1 MSVENPEGIKRA
13 DIVVGIPSLNEAAS
27 IGQTVEQVSI
37 GLSTYFGDLST
48 VIVNCDNASPDKTRE
63 AFFAAPCKVPRIYAS
78 TAPGV
83 VGKGNNLRNLF
94 RVMTDLKAGAG
105 AVVDA
110 DLATLSPKWIKNLCE
125 PLLNDYGYVTPI
137 YLRHKYDGAI
147 TNNLVYPLSR
157 CLYGRRVRQPVG
169 GDFGF
174 SGEMASYFLENDTW
188 TEAVANYGIDAW
200 MTTLA
205 MYFRKPITQAYLGTP
220 KVHRMVAPDLERGE
234 QFRQIVSTL
243 FNLQVR
249 FAPFWKEVKR
259 SRPTAIFGFGLGE
272 TQMPPPVAVDTSEL
286 YSAFSEGAKEQGELW
301 RDILAPATLA
311 KLNEVVDSSESD
323 FELPTQL
330 WARILFDF
338 SVTYRDKVFDAQTL
352 MDALSPIYF
361 GKCLSFVY
369 ATEGMAMQQAEEY
382 IEEQCLAF
390 EESKPYLLEKWGA

>member
-1 MSVENPEGIKRA
+1 MENPEEVRKA

-27 IGQTVEQVSI
+27 MAHTVEQVSL
-37 GLSTYFGDLST
+37 GLTTYFGDLAA
-48 VIVNCDNASPDKTRE
+48 VIVNCDNSSTDGTRE
-63 AFFAAPCKVPRIYAS
+63 AFFSAPCKVPRIYAS

-94 RVMTDLKAGAG
+94 KIVADLKADA
-105 AVVDA
+105 ACVVDA
-110 DLATLSPKWIKNLCE
+110 DVATISPKWIKNLCE

-137 YLRHKYDGAI
+137 YLRHKYDGAL
-147 TNNLVYPLSR
+147 TNNLVYPMSR
-157 CLYGRRVRQPVG
+157 CLYGRRVRQPIG

-174 SGEMASYFLENDTW
+174 SGELVSYFLENDTW
-188 TEAVANYGIDAW
+188 TEAVANYGVDAW

-220 KVHRMVAPDLERGE
+220 KVHRVVAPDLTKAV
-234 QFRQIVSTL
+234 QFRQIVATL

-249 FAPFWKEVKR
+249 FAPFWREVKR

-272 TQMPPPVAVDTSEL
+272 VEMPAPVAVDPSQL
-286 YSAFSEGAKEQGELW
+286 YDAFRTGAGDHGDLW
-301 RDILAPATLA
+301 RDILAPPTLA
-311 KLNEVVDSSESD
+311 KLNEALDSSQEG

-330 WARILFDF
+330 WAKVLFDF
-338 SVTYRDKVFDAQTL
+338 SISFRDKVFDAETL
-352 MDALSPIYF
+352 MSALMPIYF
-361 GKCLSFVY
+361 AKNLSFVH